1 MEGNTCPLGFNQTK
15 NAGKIIDVPRAR
27 TLMGSPSL
35 PLVPPMRQGQI
46 LGPLSLEAGHHE
58 DGMCMPQR
66 RGVVTETG
74 PGHLGSTEKG
84 RPSRPLA
91 QLQMVCG
98 GDTEPDLRAEEELG
112 GGGGAGIL
120 EEAVSGA
127 YTCVEAGPR
136 LGQPRIA
143 SHLEG
148 LVLNSSVAAFDD
160 YQTRRCQSRPRHS
173 LSLSPRACSP
183 WHSAGSAPLLHLPAS
198 RHLHALGCRPL
209 QGRDLV
215 YPVPLLCS

>member
-91 QLQMVCG
+91 
-98 GDTEPDLRAEEELG
+98 
-112 GGGGAGIL
+112 
-120 EEAVSGA
+120 
-127 YTCVEAGPR
+127 
-136 LGQPRIA
+136 
-143 SHLEG
+143 
-148 LVLNSSVAAFDD
+148 
-160 YQTRRCQSRPRHS
+160 
-173 LSLSPRACSP
+173 
-183 WHSAGSAPLLHLPAS
+183 
-198 RHLHALGCRPL
+198 
-209 QGRDLV
+209 
-215 YPVPLLCS
+215 

>member
-1 MEGNTCPLGFNQTK
+1 
-15 NAGKIIDVPRAR
+15 
-27 TLMGSPSL
+27 MGSPSL

-136 LGQPRIA
+136 LGRPRIA

-173 LSLSPRACSP
+173 LSLSPRACSR
-183 WHSAGSAPLLHLPAS
+183 GTLQGLHLSCISP
-198 RHLHALGCRPL
+198 PL
-209 QGRDLV
+209 VICTL
-215 YPVPLLCS
+215 